1 MPLHL
6 LLYFAPPLSLS
17 WLVTTSLF
25 WVCFV
30 IFIFVRFHIQVITY
44 SICLCLFLLLFS
56 SLVIWWLSLV
66 LCLDSFFS
74 LSFFW
79 AAPHGLQDLSSPTRV
94 WTQALSSESPESQL
108 LDCQGILFL
117 FWVCIYYRFLVCGY
131 HEVSIYV
138 IILGCWSLNFKQIL
152 TTLNLYSPPLSSL
165 CFKTSLNEDD
175 KILSPYLLTF
185 SSSSTL
191 SR

>member
-94 WTQALSSESPESQL
+94 WTQALSSESRVPTVGLPGNSLSL
-108 LDCQGILFL
+108 LG
-117 FWVCIYYRFLVCGY
+117 V
-131 HEVSIYV
+131 
-138 IILGCWSLNFKQIL
+138 
-152 TTLNLYSPPLSSL
+152 
-165 CFKTSLNEDD
+165 
-175 KILSPYLLTF
+175 YLLQIF
-185 SSSSTL
+185 GL
-191 SR
+191 WLPRGFYICDYSRLLISQFQTNLNNPEFILPSPLKFMF